1 MPNSVLTTTAKEE
14 WVKLRT
20 EWVLVLMLLFLFAL
34 PGESRRR
41 VAVTNLLTEWLEN
54 PLGIDT
60 VQPHFSWQIQHH
72 DRGAVQSAY
81 QIQVASRPELLREGK
96 ADMWDSGKV
105 YSAQSLNVRYEGNP
119 LQSRT
124 TYYWRVRVWDQ
135 NDVSSPYS
143 QPATFETALYQPS
156 EWKAQWIAVPRG
168 GGNGWHSQFADRAD
182 VTKWVQIDLG
192 ASVEFTRVVLYPARP
207 HNWVRDEPGFGFPV
221 RFRLEASDEPDFTQS
236 RVIADYTQ
244 ADVPNPG
251 KQPMEIDVGRQ
262 KARYVRLVATRLHHP
277 AGTRPLVA
285 LAEMEVLDDGGRNL
299 ALHASVTTDGWNMD
313 SIEENDWSRAMLT
326 DGVRESRPSDTY
338 APMLRREFQ
347 VDRRVRRARTYVT
360 GLGYYELYLNGQKV
374 GDRVLDP
381 PYTNFHKRI
390 YYSTYD
396 VTRLLKRGTNCVGA
410 LLGNGWWKGKPHF
423 LLQMHIE
430 YTDGTEQLVVTD
442 GEWRWTKSPILEN
455 SLYHGERYDARL
467 EQAGWAEP
475 GFVEPSD
482 GTWQPVQLS
491 RMPNVSLSAQM
502 MPPIKVVQTLKP
514 KWISEPRP
522 GVYVVDFG
530 QNFSGWCRLKV
541 KGSAGTTVTLKH
553 AEVLFD
559 NGLVNQ
565 QNLRS
570 ARATDTYILKGDGV
584 EVYEPRFTY
593 HGFRYVQVEGYP
605 GTLTVNDIEGRVVH
619 TALPP
624 RGQFE
629 CSNDLLNQIQRNAQ
643 WGYRTNWHSI
653 PTDCPQRDE
662 RQGWM
667 GDAQMTA
674 NMGLY
679 NFAAETAY
687 VKFLQDIADA
697 QGEDGR
703 IPDTVP
709 HVWGTNPGDPQWA
722 GAYLFIL
729 WDMYRHTG
737 AKHLLEQHY
746 EGMKRYVEML
756 RREAGESCILT
767 RSNYG
772 DWVAVV
778 ETPKDLISTGTYYIT
793 VKHLADIAQVL
804 GKRADEREYRDL
816 CERIARA
823 FNARFWNAEAG
834 YYGNGSQ
841 FSNIFPLYLGI
852 VPEEHR
858 QKVLEH
864 VVHDI
869 TVNHK
874 GHLSTGFIGTRY
886 LLDGLTRQ
894 GRADIAYLVAS
905 QDTYPSWGYM
915 VRMGATT
922 IWELWKYEVGPGMNS
937 HNHPAF
943 GLVSGWFYEA
953 LAGIQPDATRGDWEH
968 FVVRPHVVGDLRWAQ
983 ASIDTLRGRVAVRWE
998 KRPDAFLLSVVVPV
1012 NSRATVYLPKLGITN
1027 PQVTEAEGRVWQK
1040 GTFNPRVAGVLS
1052 ARDEGDWMVIEV
1064 GSGDYHFKLQEADR

>member
-1 MPNSVLTTTAKEE
+1 VR
-14 WVKLRT
+14 LRT
-20 EWVLVLMLLFLFAL
+20 EWMFVLVLLLMLAV
-34 PGESRRR
+34 PSESRRR
-41 VAVTNLLTEWLEN
+41 LSVTHLLTEWLEN

-60 VQPHFSWQIQHH
+60 LQPHFSWQIQHQ
-72 DRGAVQSAY
+72 DRGVTQSAY
-81 QIQVASRPELLREGK
+81 QIQVASRPELLRDGK
-96 ADMWDSGKV
+96 VDMWDSGRAD
-105 YSAQSLNVRYEGNP
+105 SSQSLNVRYGGKP
-119 LQSRT
+119 LHSRT
-124 TYYWRVRVWDQ
+124 TYYWRVRVWD
-135 NDVSSPYS
+135 NKGVSSPYS
-143 QPATFETALYQPS
+143 QTATFETALLQPD
-156 EWKAQWIAVPRG
+156 EWKAMWVVVPRA
-168 GGNGWHSQFADRAD
+168 GGNGWHSQFSDRVD

-192 ASVEFTRVVLYPARP
+192 KSAEFSRVILYPARP

-221 RFRLEASDEPDFTQS
+221 SFRLEASDSPDFTAA
-236 RVIADYTQ
+236 RVVADYTQ
-244 ADVPNPG
+244 GDVPNPG
-251 KQPMEIDVGRQ
+251 TQPMVIDVGTR
-262 KARYVRLVATRLHHP
+262 KARYVRLVITKLHHP
-277 AGTRPLVA
+277 EGARPLAA
-285 LAEMEVLDDGGRNL
+285 LAEMEVLNPSGRNL
-299 ALHASVTTDGWNMD
+299 ALNAAVTTDSSNMD
-313 SIEENDWSRAMLT
+313 SIEEHDWSRAMLT
-326 DGVRESRPSDTY
+326 DGVRESRPSQSF

-347 VDRRVRRARTYVT
+347 VTGRVRRARAYVT

-381 PYTNFHKRI
+381 PYTSFHKRI

-396 VTRLLKRGTNCVGA
+396 VTRLLKRGDNCVGA
-410 LLGNGWWKGKPHF
+410 LLGNGWWKGAPLL

-430 YTDGTEQLVVTD
+430 YSDGTEQLVVSD
-442 GEWRWTKSPILEN
+442 SEWRWARSPILEN
-455 SLYHGERYDARL
+455 SLYHGETYDARR
-467 EQAGWAEP
+467 EQPDWAQAGFA
-475 GFVEPSD
+475 EPSD
-482 GTWQPVQLS
+482 DERAWQRVQ
-491 RMPNVSLSAQM
+491 VGEVGGVALSAQM
-502 MPPIKVVQTLKP
+502 MPPMKVVQTLRP
-514 KWISEPRP
+514 KWITQPRP
-522 GVYVVDFG
+522 GLFVVDFG
-530 QNFSGWCRLKV
+530 QNFSGWCRLRV
-541 KGSAGTTVTLKH
+541 RGSAGTTVTLKH

-565 QNLRS
+565 QNLRT

-619 TALPP
+619 TAMAP
-624 RGQFE
+624 RGEFE
-629 CSNDLLNQIQRNAQ
+629 CSNELLNQIQRNAQ

-687 VKFLQDIADA
+687 VKFLRDIADA

-729 WDMYRHTG
+729 WDMYRHAG

-756 RREAGESCILT
+756 RREAGDSCILT
-767 RSNYG
+767 RNNYG

-778 ETPKDLISTGTYYIT
+778 ETPKDLVSTGTYYIT
-793 VKHLADIAQVL
+793 VKHLADIARVL

-816 CERIARA
+816 CERIASA
-823 FNARFWNAEAG
+823 FNARFWNSETMQ
-834 YYGNGSQ
+834 YGNGSQ

-852 VPEEHR
+852 VPEQHR
-858 QKVLEH
+858 QKVLES
-864 VVHDI
+864 VVNDI

-886 LLDGLTRQ
+886 LLDGLTML
-894 GRADIAYLVAS
+894 GRPDIAYLVAS
-905 QDTYPSWGYM
+905 QDTYPGWGYM

-943 GLVSGWFYEA
+943 GLISGWFYEV
-953 LAGIQPDATRGDWEH
+953 LAGIEPDTSQGDWER
-968 FVVRPHVVGDLRWAQ
+968 FVVRPHPVGDLRWAQ
-983 ASIDTLRGRVAVRWE
+983 ASVNTLRGRVAVRWE
-998 KRPDAFLLSVVVPV
+998 KRADVFLLSVVVPA
-1012 NSRATVYLPKLGITN
+1012 NSAATVYLPKLGAAN
-1027 PQVTEAEGRVWQK
+1027 PQITEAEGRVWRD
-1040 GTFNPRVAGVLS
+1040 GAFVSRVPGVLS
-1052 ARDEGDWMVIEV
+1052 ARDEGNWMVVEV
-1064 GSGDYHFKLQEADR
+1064 GSGDYHFKLQDADR

>member
-1 MPNSVLTTTAKEE
+1 MDWL
-14 WVKLRT
+14 LIL
-20 EWVLVLMLLFLFAL
+20 VLVFLCAL
-34 PGESRRR
+34 PGESKRRLS
-41 VAVTNLLTEWLEN
+41 VSHLLTDWLEN

-60 VQPHFSWQIQHH
+60 PAPCFSWQMRHQQ
-72 DRGAVQSAY
+72 RGASQSAY

-105 YSAQSLNVRYEGNP
+105 ISFQSLHVRYEGKP

-124 TYYWRVRVWDQ
+124 TYYWRVRIWDQ
-135 NDVSSPYS
+135 HDVTSAYS
-143 QPATFETALYQPS
+143 QPATFETALLHPTDWQA
-156 EWKAQWIAVPRG
+156 KWIAVPRG
-168 GGNGWHSQFADRAD
+168 GGNGWHSQFADSVDA
-182 VTKWVQIDLG
+182 TKWVQLDLRQP
-192 ASVEFTRVVLYPARP
+192 VEFERVVLYPARP

-221 RFRLEASDEPDFTQS
+221 RFRLEVSDDPDFARP
-236 RVIADYTQ
+236 RVLADHTG

-251 KQPMEIDVGRQ
+251 AQPFSLEVGAQ
-262 KARYVRLVATRLHHP
+262 KARYVRLVITKLHHP
-277 AGTRPLVA
+277 ADSRPLAA
-285 LAEMEVLDDGGRNL
+285 LAELEVLNAKGENL
-299 ALHASVTTDGWNMD
+299 ALNAPVTTAGLNQD

-338 APMLRREFQ
+338 APMLRRIFKVES
-347 VDRRVRRARTYVT
+347 RVKRARAYVT

-374 GDRVLDP
+374 GDRLLDP
-381 PYTNFHKRI
+381 PYTNFQKRV

-396 VTRLLKRGTNCVGA
+396 VTRLLRRGDNCVGA
-410 LLGNGWWKGKPHF
+410 MLGNGWWKGKPHL
-423 LLQMHIE
+423 LLQLHIE
-430 YTDGTEQLVVTD
+430 YADGSEQVITSD
-442 GEWRWTKSPILEN
+442 AEWRWAKSPILEN
-455 SLYHGERYDARL
+455 SLYHGETYDARL
-467 EQAGWAEP
+467 EQPGWCEP
-475 GFVEPSD
+475 GFVARED
-482 GTWQPVQLS
+482 TWQPVMISEL
-491 RMPNVSLSAQM
+491 PEITLSAQM
-502 MPPIKVVQTLKP
+502 MPPIRVTQTLKP
-514 KWISEPRP
+514 QWLSEPRP
-522 GVYVVDFG
+522 GVFVVDFG

-541 KGSAGTTVTLKH
+541 KGEAGTTITLKH
-553 AEVLFD
+553 AEVLFE

-565 QNLRS
+565 QNLRT
-570 ARATDTYILKGDGV
+570 ARATDTYILKGGGI

-605 GTLTVNDIEGRVVH
+605 GVLKPEDIEGRVVH
-619 TALPP
+619 TSFVQ

-629 CSNDLLNQIQRNAQ
+629 CSNELLNQIQRNAQ
-643 WGYRTNWHSI
+643 WGYRTNWHSV

-667 GDAQMTA
+667 GDAHMTA
-674 NMGLY
+674 NTGLY
-679 NFAAETAY
+679 NFTAESAY
-687 VKFLQDIADA
+687 VKFLRDIADA

-722 GAYLFIL
+722 GAYLFIA

-737 AKHLLEQHY
+737 AKHLLEAHY
-746 EGMKRYVEML
+746 ERFKRYVEML
-756 RREAGESCILT
+756 RREAGDSCILT
-767 RSNYG
+767 RNNYG

-778 ETPKDLISTGTYYIT
+778 ETPKDLISTGTYYLS
-793 VKHLADIAQVL
+793 VKVLADIAQVL
-804 GKRADEREYRDL
+804 GKRTDEREYREL
-816 CERIARA
+816 CERIADA
-823 FNARFWNAEAG
+823 FNRRFWNAESG
-834 YYGNGSQ
+834 QYGNGSQ

-858 QKVLEH
+858 QKVLDN
-864 VVHDI
+864 VIHDI

-886 LLDGLTRQ
+886 LLDTLTMY

-953 LAGIQPDATRGDWEH
+953 LAGIQPDASHGDWQH
-968 FVVRPHVVGDLRWAQ
+968 FTVRPHPVGDLRWAQ
-983 ASIDTLRGRVAVRWE
+983 ASVDTVRGRVGVRWE
-998 KRPDAFLLSVVVPV
+998 KRRDAFLLSVVVPP
-1012 NSRATVYLPKLGITN
+1012 NSSATVYIPKLGITH
-1027 PQVTEAEGRVWQK
+1027 PTITEAEGRVWHK
-1040 GTFNPRVAGVLS
+1040 GTFVPRVPGIRS
-1052 ARDEGDWMVIEV
+1052 ARDAGDWMVVEV
-1064 GSGDYHFKLQEADR
+1064 GSGDYHLKLQADR

>member
-1 MPNSVLTTTAKEE
+1 ME
-14 WVKLRT
+14 LRT
-20 EWVLVLMLLFLFAL
+20 EWLLVLVFGLALAL
-34 PGESRRR
+34 PGESKRRLS
-41 VAVTNLLTEWLEN
+41 VTHLLTEWLEN

-60 VQPHFSWQIQHH
+60 PQPHFSWQIQHA
-72 DRGAVQSAY
+72 DRSVSQSAY
-81 QIQVASRPELLREGK
+81 QIQVASRPELLRDGK
-96 ADMWDSGKV
+96 ADMWDSGRV
-105 YSAQSLNVRYEGNP
+105 DSPQSLHIRYEGKP

-124 TYYWRVRVWDQ
+124 TYYWRVRVWDHHG
-135 NDVSSPYS
+135 VSSAYS
-143 QPATFETALYQPS
+143 QPATFETALMDAS
-156 EWKAQWIAVPRG
+156 EWQAKWVVVPRG
-168 GGNGWHSQFADRAD
+168 GGNGWHSQFADRVD
-182 VTKWVQIDLG
+182 VTKWVQIDLRQP
-192 ASVEFTRVVLYPARP
+192 VEFQRVVLYPARP
-207 HNWVRDEPGFGFPV
+207 HNWLRDEPGFGFPV
-221 RFRLEASDEPDFTQS
+221 RFRLEASDEPDFVQP
-236 RVIADYTQ
+236 RLLADYTQ

-251 KQPMEIDVGRQ
+251 ASPFPIDVGNQ
-262 KARYVRLVATRLHHP
+262 QARYVRLVITKLHHP
-277 AGTRPLVA
+277 ADTRPLAA
-285 LAEMEVLDDGGRNL
+285 LAELEVLDAEGRNL
-299 ALHASVTTDGWNMD
+299 ALHAPVTTDDQNAD
-313 SIEENDWSRAMLT
+313 SIEEHDWGRMMLT
-326 DGVRESRPSDTY
+326 DGVRESAPSATF
-338 APMLRREFQ
+338 APLLRREFR
-347 VDRRVRRARTYVT
+347 VDARVRRARAYVT

-396 VTRLLKRGTNCVGA
+396 VTLLLRRGDNCVGA
-410 LLGNGWWKGKPHF
+410 LLGNGWWKGKPHL

-430 YTDGTEQLVVTD
+430 YTDGTEQIITSD
-442 GEWRWTKSPILEN
+442 GEWRWAKSHILEN
-455 SLYHGERYDARL
+455 SLYHGETVDARL
-467 EQAGWAEP
+467 EQPRWCEP
-475 GFVEPSD
+475 GFIMQEGV
-482 GTWQPVQLS
+482 WQTVL
-491 RMPNVSLSAQM
+491 VGELLGVTLSAQM
-502 MPPIKVVQTLKP
+502 MPPIKVTQTLKP

-522 GVYVVDFG
+522 GVFVVDFG
-530 QNFSGWCRLKV
+530 QNFSGWCRLRV
-541 KGSAGTTVTLKH
+541 KGAPGTTVTLKH

-559 NGLVNQ
+559 SGLVNQ

-570 ARATDTYILKGDGV
+570 ARATDTYILKGGDV

-605 GTLTVNDIEGRVVH
+605 GTLTRDDIDGRVVH
-619 TALPP
+619 TAFEQ

-629 CSNDLLNQIQRNAQ
+629 CSNELLNRIQRNAQ

-667 GDAQMTA
+667 GDAHMAA

-679 NFAAETAY
+679 NFTAESAY
-687 VKFLQDIADA
+687 VKFLRDIADA
-697 QGEDGR
+697 QGEDGC

-722 GAYLFIL
+722 GAYLFIA

-756 RREAGESCILT
+756 RREAGDSHILT
-767 RSNYG
+767 RNNYG

-778 ETPKDLISTGTYYIT
+778 ETPKHLISTGTYYLS
-793 VKHLADIAQVL
+793 VKTLADIAQVL
-804 GKRADEREYRDL
+804 GKRSDEREYRAL
-816 CERIARA
+816 CERIADA
-823 FNARFWNAEAG
+823 FHRRFWSAETG
-834 YYGNGSQ
+834 QYGNGSQ

-852 VPEEHR
+852 VPKEHQ

-864 VVHDI
+864 VIHDI

-886 LLDGLTRQ
+886 LLDTLTMY

-953 LAGIQPDATRGDWEH
+953 LAGLRPDPVRGDWEH
-968 FVVRPHVVGDLRWAQ
+968 FTVRPHAVGDLRWAQ
-983 ASIDTLRGRVAVRWE
+983 ASTDTVRGKVAVRWE

-1012 NSRATVYLPKLGITN
+1012 NSSATVYIPKAGIAT
-1027 PQVTEAEGRVWQK
+1027 PALIEAEGRVWSK
-1040 GTFNPRVAGVLS
+1040 GAFIPRVPGVKS
-1052 ARDEGDWMVIEV
+1052 ARDEGEWMVVEI
-1064 GSGDYHFKLQEADR
+1064 GSGDYHFKLHADR

>member
-1 MPNSVLTTTAKEE
+1 M
-14 WVKLRT
+14 KLRT
-20 EWVLVLMLLFLFAL
+20 DWLLVVVFLFLLAL
-34 PGESRRR
+34 PSESKRRLS
-41 VAVTNLLTEWLEN
+41 VTHLLTEWLEN

-60 VQPHFSWQIQHH
+60 PRPHFSWRLQHLQ
-72 DRGAVQSAY
+72 RGALQSAY
-81 QIQVASRPELLREGK
+81 QIQVASKPELLHDGK
-96 ADMWDSGKV
+96 VDMWDSGKV
-105 YSAQSLNVRYEGNP
+105 HSSQSLHIRYEGKP

-124 TYYWRVRVWDQ
+124 RYYWRVRVWDQ
-135 NDVSSPYS
+135 NGVGSAYS
-143 QPATFETALYQPS
+143 APAFFETALLEPS
-156 EWKAQWIAVPRG
+156 EWRAKWIAVPRG
-168 GGNGWHSQFADRAD
+168 GGNGWHSQFADRVD
-182 VTKWVQIDLG
+182 VTKWVQLDLRQP
-192 ASVEFTRVVLYPARP
+192 VEFERVVLYPARP

-221 RFRLEASDEPDFTQS
+221 RFRLEASDTPDFTQP
-236 RVIADYTQ
+236 RLLADYTQ
-244 ADVPNPG
+244 ADVPNPKTTPFVIEVG
-251 KQPMEIDVGRQ
+251 KQ
-262 KARYVRLVATRLHHP
+262 KARYVRLTVTKLHHP
-277 AGTRPLVA
+277 ADTRPLVA
-285 LAEMEVLDDGGRNL
+285 LAEMEVLDARGNNL
-299 ALHASVTTDGWNMD
+299 ALYAPVSTDGWNAD

-338 APMLRREFQ
+338 APMLRREFR
-347 VDRRVRRARTYVT
+347 VEGRVRRARAYVT
-360 GLGYYELYLNGQKV
+360 GLGYYELYLNGKKV
-374 GDRVLDP
+374 GDHVLDP

-396 VTRLLKRGTNCVGA
+396 VTPLLRRGNNCVGA
-410 LLGNGWWKGKPHF
+410 LLGNGWWRGKPHF

-430 YTDGTEQLVVTD
+430 YTDGREQLVLSD
-442 GEWRWTKSPILEN
+442 DEWRWAKSPLLEN
-455 SLYHGERYDARL
+455 SLYHGETYDARL
-467 EQAGWAEP
+467 EQPGWSEP
-475 GFVEPSD
+475 GFSEQQ
-482 GTWQPVQLS
+482 GQWQPALVS
-491 RMPNVSLSAQM
+491 EMPEVTLSAQM
-502 MPPIKVVQTLKP
+502 MPPIKVTQTIKP
-514 KWISEPRP
+514 RWISEPRP
-522 GVYVVDFG
+522 GVFVVDFG
-530 QNFSGWCRLKV
+530 QNFSGWCRLRV
-541 KGSAGTTVTLKH
+541 KGAAGTTVTLKH
-553 AEVLFD
+553 AEVLFE

-605 GTLTVNDIEGRVVH
+605 GTLTAEDIEGRVVH
-619 TALPP
+619 TAFAQ

-629 CSNDLLNQIQRNAQ
+629 CSNELLNQIQRNAQ

-667 GDAQMTA
+667 GDAHMTA

-679 NFAAETAY
+679 NFSAEAAY
-687 VKFLQDIADA
+687 MKFLRDIADA

-722 GAYLFIL
+722 GAYLFIA

-737 AKHLLEQHY
+737 AKHVLEAHY
-746 EGMKRYVEML
+746 EGFKRYVEML
-756 RREAGESCILT
+756 RREAGDSYILT
-767 RSNYG
+767 RNNYG

-778 ETPKDLISTGTYYIT
+778 ETPKDLVSTGTYYLT
-793 VKHLADIAQVL
+793 VKVLADIARVL
-804 GKRADEREYRDL
+804 GKRADEREYREL
-816 CERIARA
+816 CAKIADA
-823 FNARFWNAEAG
+823 FQRRFWNAEAG
-834 YYGNGSQ
+834 FYGNGSQ

-858 QKVLEH
+858 QKVIDH

-886 LLDGLTRQ
+886 LLDTLTMY

-953 LAGIQPDATRGDWEH
+953 LAGIQPDASRGDWEH
-968 FVVRPHVVGDLRWAQ
+968 LIVRPHPVGDLRWAQ
-983 ASIDTLRGRVAVRWE
+983 ASVDTIRGKVSVRWE
-998 KRPDAFLLSVVVPV
+998 KRPDAFLLSVTVPA
-1012 NSRATVYLPKLGITN
+1012 NSEATVYLPKIGIPN
-1027 PQVTEAEGRVWQK
+1027 PAITEAEGRIWRNGQFVS
-1040 GTFNPRVAGVLS
+1040 RVPGVRS
-1052 ARDEGDWMVIEV
+1052 ARDEGEWIVLQV
-1064 GSGDYHFKLQEADR
+1064 GSGDYHFKLHADR